1 MFKRILVPLDGS
13 ERAEQALPVA
23 ARIARSSG
31 GTIILVQVV
40 DIMAF
45 SHAHV
50 AHPVMVENLIET
62 SLNGAKK
69 YLIEVG
75 ASSMF
80 NDIPIEM
87 HVPYGSATF
96 QILAVADAT
105 QADSIVLTSRRYSG
119 VARWIL
125 GSVAEYVVRHASV
138 PVLLLQED
146 NALLADLP
154 ESKRP
159 VGAVVPLDGSF
170 IAKEALEPAA
180 ALVSL
185 LAAPEVGILHLVRV
199 VKPTKAA
206 GGEAEE
212 NTIQNAE
219 RYLRLI
225 ADQAREE
232 LSKTL
237 NLTLSWTVVVDE
249 DVPDGIISVAEH
261 GEHREGENVS
271 GSYDLIAMTT
281 HGRTGLQ
288 RWIMGSVAQSLIGK
302 SSLPILV
309 VRPSEVAAEGE
320 EQGRVF
326 PLTRPGAVYPKH
338 YIMASFENMK
348 EAQDTVQALLD
359 ADIPT
364 GDIRLFESQEVLEY
378 AENTERTRSLRSR
391 IADVIQAIT
400 SDEDAHV
407 LVYVQEALRGHPVLN
422 VYAPT
427 DEQVE
432 QVKNILL
439 AHGAHNIKYFGRW
452 AITVLHR

>member
-23 ARIARSSG
+23 ARIARRSG

-45 SHAHV
+45 SYSHV
-50 AHPVMVENLIET
+50 THPVMAESFIDI
-62 SLNGAKK
+62 SLNGAKQ
-69 YLIEVG
+69 YLVGVG

-80 NDIPIEM
+80 SDIPIEM
-87 HVPYGSATF
+87 HVPFGTASS
-96 QILAVADAT
+96 QILSVAEAS
-105 QADSIVLTSRRYSG
+105 QADSIVLTSHGYTG
-119 VARWIL
+119 LARWVL
-125 GSVAEYVVRHASV
+125 GSVAEYVVRHGSV
-138 PVLLLQED
+138 PVLVLRED

-185 LAAPEVGILHLVRV
+185 LAAPEGGVLHLVRV
-199 VKPTKAA
+199 EKP
-206 GGEAEE
+206 EAEE
-212 NTIQNAE
+212 NTIRNAE

-225 ADQAREE
+225 SDEARET
-232 LSKTL
+232 LSETS
-237 NLTLSWTVVVDE
+237 NLTISWSVVVNE
-249 DVPDGIISVAEH
+249 DAADGIVSVAEH
-261 GEHREGENVS
+261 GEHREGENIS

-281 HGRTGLQ
+281 YGRTGLQ
-288 RWIMGSVAQSLIGK
+288 RWIMGSVAQSIIGK
-302 SSLPILV
+302 SNLPLLV

-320 EQGRVF
+320 EQGREF
-326 PLTRPGAVYPKH
+326 PLTRPGAVYPEH

-348 EAQDTVQALLD
+348 EGRETVQALQNTGIA
-359 ADIPT
+359 AD
-364 GDIRLFESQEVLEY
+364 DIRLFESQEVIEY
-378 AENTERTRSLRSR
+378 AENTEKTRSLRSR

-407 LVYVQEALRGHPVLN
+407 LVYVQEALRGHPVIN

-432 QVKNILL
+432 QVKNTLL
-439 AHGAHNIKYFGRW
+439 AHNAHNVKYFGRW
-452 AITVLHR
+452 AITILHR